1 MSRGIVKLTHA
12 RKQMLLLQV
21 CKTFFQQPI
30 AIEDKLYCGQKVP
43 DPFQHIC
50 PEGVYI
56 LILGWG
62 SSISFHAMTC
72 SGKAPELSQE
82 RVSFLG

>member
-21 CKTFFQQPI
+21 CKTFFRQPI

-50 PEGVYI
+50 PEGVHLDLGPGLFYI
-56 LILGWG
+56 M
-62 SSISFHAMTC
+62 SCHAM
-72 SGKAPELSQE
+72 
-82 RVSFLG
+82 